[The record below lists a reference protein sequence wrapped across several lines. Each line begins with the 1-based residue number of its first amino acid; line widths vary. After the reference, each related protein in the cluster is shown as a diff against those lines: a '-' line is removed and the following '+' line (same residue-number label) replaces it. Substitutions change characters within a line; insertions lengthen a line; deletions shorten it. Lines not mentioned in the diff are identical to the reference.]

1 MSTKMINASELDFN
15 IVQDSITD
23 VVIRYLLFLTQI
35 QLRIEDEGS
44 ENEQTDKNRF
54 LTIRNELQQFLIDH
68 SGFVEIN
75 EMKLNGRTCARFAVD
90 SSTSYEDMSQIDTF
104 ISLTIA
110 SEDWMQIEWDFDFEV
125 FNYNVV
131 ETIKDK
137 LKKDSIS
144 NEDVVFFF
152 RNHLLTEV
160 NENYATYKQ
169 CEDQIV
175 ERADFFVYNEARS
188 ANVLKNRDLNS
199 QSL

>member
-44 ENEQTDKNRF
+44 ENDQTDKNRF

-75 EMKLNGRTCARFAVD
+75 EMKLNGRTYARFAVD

-169 CEDQIV
+169 CADQIV
-175 ERADFFVYNEARS
+175 ERTDFYNEARS
-188 ANVLKNRDLNS
+188 TSVLKSRDLNS
-199 QSL
+199 QNL

>member
-1 MSTKMINASELDFN
+1 MEL
-15 IVQDSITD
+15 VQ
-23 VVIRYLLFLTQI
+23 
-35 QLRIEDEGS
+35 
-44 ENEQTDKNRF
+44 
-54 LTIRNELQQFLIDH
+54 
-68 SGFVEIN
+68 
-75 EMKLNGRTCARFAVD
+75 NGRTYEHFAVD
-90 SSTSYEDMSQIDTF
+90 FSTSYEDMSQIDTF

-160 NENYATYKQ
+160 NENYANYKQ
-169 CEDQIV
+169 CADQIV
-175 ERADFFVYNEARS
+175 ERTDFYNEARS
-188 ANVLKNRDLNS
+188 ANVLKSRDLNS